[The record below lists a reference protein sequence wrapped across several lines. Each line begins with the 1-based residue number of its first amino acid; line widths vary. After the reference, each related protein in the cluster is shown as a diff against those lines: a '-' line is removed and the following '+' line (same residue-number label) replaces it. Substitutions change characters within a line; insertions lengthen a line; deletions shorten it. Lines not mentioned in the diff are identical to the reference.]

1 MKGQFIATAQ
11 ALIPACDEARRIVA
25 KAKAGQRVDCDVSFP
40 RNVRFHR
47 KFFAMLNLGYDAW
60 EPDGLKYKG
69 EAVQKS
75 FERFRHD
82 VLILAGYYEP
92 VYCVNGKTRLLAK
105 SISFGRMSEDEFEEV
120 YSRVADVILQKI
132 LTKYTRDD
140 LDIVVEQMMGFV

>member
-11 ALIPACDEARRIVA
+11 ALVPACDEARRIVA

-47 KFFAMLNLGYDAW
+47 KFFAMVDHAFGCW
-60 EPDGLKYKG
+60 EPEGLKYKG
-69 EAVQKS
+69 EVVQKS
-75 FERFRHD
+75 SERFRHD
-82 VLILAGYYEP
+82 LIILAGYYEP
-92 VYCVNGKTRLLAK
+92 VFNARGETRLVAK